1 MISVY
6 GVSALLLKSSQS
18 CVHLVPSS
26 WFRAA
31 VVPHSLGGSL
41 PWASESLW
49 NICYTWQCSLSWWVC
64 LISLV
69 IWKKKLF
76 ACLFAL
82 ENIIFFSLLAVSSVH
97 WHNLIYGLVYAKQGC
112 WYVWMGSPCR
122 GSFAQLSQ
130 AKQITVI
137 KDLIL
142 KYRYSIV
149 PHQNAASWKGS
160 EMPAKISSMWLWLLQ
175 HLSLFQKCTEWF
187 GEVF

>member
-1 MISVY
+1 MQ
-6 GVSALLLKSSQS
+6 GSSCPPQPGG
-18 CVHLVPSS
+18 VPS
-26 WFRAA
+26 
-31 VVPHSLGGSL
+31 
-41 PWASESLW
+41 
-49 NICYTWQCSLSWWVC
+49 LSFWEPLEYMLYV
-64 LISLV
+64 IMLV
-69 IWKKKLF
+69 IVVGMFDFFSNLKKKLF

-97 WHNLIYGLVYAKQGC
+97 WHNLIYGLVYARQGC
-112 WYVWMGSPCR
+112 WYLWMGSPCR

-142 KYRYSIV
+142 KYCYSIV